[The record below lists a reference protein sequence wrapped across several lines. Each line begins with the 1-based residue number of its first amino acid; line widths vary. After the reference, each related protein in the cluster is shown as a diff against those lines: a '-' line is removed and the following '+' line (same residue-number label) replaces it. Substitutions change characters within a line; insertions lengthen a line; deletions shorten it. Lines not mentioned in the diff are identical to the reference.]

1 LGHVDNDYEEWGVLP
16 EQGRRSDLQGL
27 YEATREGKNNS
38 ELWAEFPGA
47 MLKYHKSV
55 DRLRL
60 DLSQGASATEM
71 QTKFGGK
78 PLREWQSAVV
88 EKLDRYEWPG
98 SWVGPS
104 LTASIGALDL
114 TE

>member
-1 LGHVDNDYEEWGVLP
+1 VGYVENNYEEWGALP
-16 EQGRRSDLQGL
+16 APGRRSDLQGL
-27 YEATREGKNNS
+27 YEATREGKSNS
-38 ELWAEFPGA
+38 ELWAEYPGA

-60 DLSQGASATEM
+60 DLAQGGRATEM
-71 QTKFGGK
+71 QTEFGGK

-88 EKLDRYEWPG
+88 DKLDRCA
-98 SWVGPS
+98 STHSLVGPS